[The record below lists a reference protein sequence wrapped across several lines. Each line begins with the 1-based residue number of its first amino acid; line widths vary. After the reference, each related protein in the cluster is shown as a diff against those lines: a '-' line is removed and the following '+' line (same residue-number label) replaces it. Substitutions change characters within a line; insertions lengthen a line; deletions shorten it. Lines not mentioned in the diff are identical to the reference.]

1 MKKIISI
8 IMTVFVIATLAG
20 CKKQAKV
27 VNQEQSKQI
36 QEDKNKDSKSEDSTS
51 ENNKQPS
58 KINGIDVDAMLKDTF
73 PNDPDYNYKEKA
85 TKDFITKGEDIKK
98 MLGDKYK
105 QAGGDEKNFTK
116 QGKKAKLEYNFY
128 GKNYKENLNEYSLS
142 LYFDDEKKYKKI
154 DSRNELIENVSEQ
167 NVKLDDTT
175 KNILKKFSNNIQYE
189 EVEKK
194 INQCMALARD
204 KKNDFVDDL
213 KVDDKSTI
221 TFMKYYDEK
230 NQIVKVTLHFQTEEY
245 GYK

>member
-1 MKKIISI
+1 MKKFLSI
-8 IMTVFVIATLAG
+8 IMTVFVLATFAG
-20 CKKQAKV
+20 CKKQVKV
-27 VNQEQSKQI
+27 ANQEQSKQT
-36 QEDKNKDSKSEDSTS
+36 QEDKSKDSTS
-51 ENNKQPS
+51 ENSKLPG

-73 PNDPDYNYKEKA
+73 PNDPDYAYKEKS

-105 QAGGDEKNFTK
+105 QTGDDQKNFTK

-128 GKNYKENLNEYSLS
+128 RKNYKDNLNEYSFS
-142 LYFDDEKKYKKI
+142 LYFNDEKKCRVI
-154 DSRNELIENVSEQ
+154 DSRNEINESVSEQ
-167 NVKLDDTT
+167 NVKLDDMT

-194 INQCMALARD
+194 MNQCMALAKE

-213 KVDDKSTI
+213 KVDDHSTI

-230 NQIVKVTLHFQTEEY
+230 SQIVKITLHFQTEEY